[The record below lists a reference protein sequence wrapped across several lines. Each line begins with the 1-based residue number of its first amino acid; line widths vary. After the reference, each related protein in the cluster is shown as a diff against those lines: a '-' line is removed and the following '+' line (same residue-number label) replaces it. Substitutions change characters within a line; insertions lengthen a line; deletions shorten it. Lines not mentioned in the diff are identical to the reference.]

1 MNLCDLSETQR
12 TFTIKSV
19 CFWFLIFDGR
29 RQRNQSALQIFRDQF
44 IKTQKEHVQRNWLS
58 KESWQIVRAEYGKL
72 SPEEAEMYERAASSS
87 NASAKAKRKRAELQ
101 PACAAL
107 AEEPQSEVG
116 ISPSSG
122 LLKPGMVRNACV
134 SFACANMKQC
144 TGSVSEFI
152 NHLDSSFDE
161 ISKQKGLNPCPI
173 GEESVLS
180 SLLSLKSRKIPL
192 RNAMESI
199 RDTCEATAGPK
210 SDQDVFPK
218 TVFYP
223 QHCRGICGASGFDR
237 VKMQSNII
245 QSLESMASSRYAK
258 PTDLV
263 RDDLLLSITVS
274 SSGIELSFD
283 FFLVTAVAFRGGV
296 QKPTQSYLKLCKS
309 VDFEQDGRLHLVPS
323 DFVRPTV
330 EHPSPFHTAFTGAL
344 VTWPPHQL
352 AAYLIGD
359 HNCFQMTVTI
369 RKHTYTDESRAAL
382 KVTGVA
388 ADWDPITFDNTHP
401 FHAVRLRKGAKAKA
415 KPKGAPAP
423 PNASSGSIDML
434 NFFEDSDFQAECHGA
449 LDMISDALG
458 VGGSMDVEDQ
468 DSPDWAQPQADLDF
482 FDGLIDPDQLQFLRT
497 EEELLRSTEQNE
509 TVEP

>member
-1 MNLCDLSETQR
+1 
-12 TFTIKSV
+12 
-19 CFWFLIFDGR
+19 
-29 RQRNQSALQIFRDQF
+29 
-44 IKTQKEHVQRNWLS
+44 
-58 KESWQIVRAEYGKL
+58 
-72 SPEEAEMYERAASSS
+72 MYEQAASSS

-101 PACAAL
+101 PASTAL
-107 AEEPQSEVG
+107 AEEPPSTVA

-122 LLKPGMVRNACV
+122 LLQPGMIRNACV
-134 SFACANMKQC
+134 SFACADMKQC

-161 ISKQKGLNPCPI
+161 ISRQKGLNPWPI

-210 SDQDVFPK
+210 SEQEQDVFPK

-223 QHCRGICGASGFDR
+223 QRCRGICGASGFDR

-263 RDDLLLSITVS
+263 RDDLLLCITVS
-274 SSGIELSFD
+274 RLGIELSFD

-296 QKPTQSYLKLCKS
+296 QKPTQSYLKLWKS
-309 VDFEQDGRLHLVPS
+309 VDFEQDGRLQLVPS
-323 DFVRPTV
+323 DFVQPTV

-352 AAYLIGD
+352 AASLIGD
-359 HNCFQMTVTI
+359 HDCVQMSVTI
-369 RKHTYTDESRAAL
+369 RKHTYVDESRAAL

-388 ADWDPITFDNTHP
+388 DAWDPITFDNTNP
-401 FHAVRLRKGAKAKA
+401 FHAVRARKGAKAKA
-415 KPKGAPAP
+415 KAKPKCASAPR
-423 PNASSGSIDML
+423 NSSSGSVDML
-434 NFFEDSDFQAECHGA
+434 NFFEDSDFQAERDGA
-449 LDMISDALG
+449 LDMLSDALG
-458 VGGSMDVEDQ
+458 VGSMEIEDQ
-468 DSPDWAQPQADLDF
+468 EGPDWAQPEGDLDF
-482 FDGLIDPDQLQFLRT
+482 FEGLIDPDQLQFLRT